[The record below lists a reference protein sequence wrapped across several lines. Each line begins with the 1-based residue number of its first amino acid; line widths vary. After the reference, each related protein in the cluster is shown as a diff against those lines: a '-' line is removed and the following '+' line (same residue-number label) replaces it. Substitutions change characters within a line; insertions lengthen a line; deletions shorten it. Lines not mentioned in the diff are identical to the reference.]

1 MTPPAAT
8 AAGARGAR
16 VSRSRPAIHV
26 PRRISAPRAP
36 RRVSGPVTARPAR
49 ERLAPVSVRLVEVIR
64 TLPDRSLLDRIVRG
78 RAWILV
84 LGVMLAGIVAM
95 QVELLKLNASIGRSL
110 QLGAALQSRNDLLRA
125 SVSSLSDAQRIERL
139 ATGMGMVM
147 AGPTSV
153 QFLGGRPMNPSKAAA
168 NIHAPDAG
176 TFQSALQAMLASAAT
191 NSDGGPSG
199 AASGTSAAATGPAA
213 APASSTSGPATQS
226 SPASGAAAPS
236 GAGATSGGAAAPISG
251 AATPTGRTV
260 TATGG
265 ATSTG
270 AGSPTGAA
278 SPTGVAGTHR
288 ATSTG
293 TPSG

>member
-1 MTPPAAT
+1 
-8 AAGARGAR
+8 
-16 VSRSRPAIHV
+16 VS
-26 PRRISAPRAP
+26 
-36 RRVSGPVTARPAR
+36 
-49 ERLAPVSVRLVEVIR
+49 ERLVEAIR
-64 TLPDRSLLDRIVRG
+64 TLPDHSLLDRIVRG

-84 LGVMLAGIVAM
+84 LGVMLAGIVAT

-153 QFLGGRPMNPSKAAA
+153 QFLGGRPVDLGKAAA
-168 NIHAPDAG
+168 NIHAPDPG
-176 TFQSALQAMLASAAT
+176 TFQSALQSMLASAAT
-191 NSDGGPSG
+191 NSGNGSHG

-213 APASSTSGPATQS
+213 ATASPTSGQLTQS
-226 SPASGAAAPS
+226 SPATGAASPSGAGITPSGAAAS
-236 GAGATSGGAAAPISG
+236 TSGAAAS
-251 AATPTGRTV
+251 TGRTV
-260 TATGG
+260 TPTGP

-270 AGSPTGAA
+270 AVTPTGTVTPTGATSPTGA
-278 SPTGVAGTHR
+278 VTHR
-288 ATSTG
+288 VTSTT